1 MYRSGSKLF
10 LTVHN
15 ISQMNKGI
23 LCLGCR
29 SESSLTINEKM
40 TSPIQFCAQEGV
52 SMDKPIATRTVSDP
66 VSGRGKVLS
75 TSFRQVNDY
84 HLSQL
89 AFDMHVAVI
98 SGYQEAVRQILTSYP
113 DVDVNISVKGTT
125 VLSLSL
131 YKRHF
136 HIFSMLMKHHERSKK
151 FDLNKCSKDH
161 LNRTE
166 PPVITATRMHF
177 FEGVVALINA
187 GADIDRTDNLGHTAL
202 WVAARQQMPDL
213 VEYLISRGASVNK
226 TDIYHYTPLLT
237 AMMYRVSSIIIKML
251 ITNGSSLEGPR
262 YPANTQHSPLFW
274 AVKHRSLELV
284 KLMILAGVSN
294 AEIRYVRKT
303 MESRIDEDPV
313 IIVLLEKEAKAP
325 RSLKQLC
332 RREIRKH
339 LSDDSMSKNFVQR
352 LKELP
357 IPTILRQYLLLK

>member
-1 MYRSGSKLF
+1 
-10 LTVHN
+10 
-15 ISQMNKGI
+15 MNKGI

-29 SESSLTINEKM
+29 SESSLTINEM
-40 TSPIQFCAQEGV
+40 IASPIGFCTEDEGD
-52 SMDKPIATRTVSDP
+52 MEKPVASRTTSDP
-66 VSGRGKVLS
+66 VAGRAKGLS
-75 TSFRQVNDY
+75 ASFRQVNDY

-136 HIFSMLMKHHERSKK
+136 HIFSMLMKHHERTKK
-151 FDLNKCSKDH
+151 FDLNKCSIDH

-187 GADIDRTDNLGHTAL
+187 GADIDKTDNLGHTAL

-213 VEYLISRGASVNK
+213 VQYLISKGASVNK

-237 AMMYRVSSIIIKML
+237 AMMYRVSSMIIKML
-251 ITNGSSLEGPR
+251 IINGSSLEGPR
-262 YPANTQHSPLFW
+262 YPANSHQSPLFW
-274 AVKHRSLELV
+274 AVKHRNLEII
-284 KLMILAGVSN
+284 KLMIIAGVSN
-294 AEIRYVRKT
+294 SEIRYVRKT
-303 MESRIDEDPV
+303 MEVRTEEDQAVVDLLHKESR
-313 IIVLLEKEAKAP
+313 AP
-325 RSLKQLC
+325 RSLKHLS

-339 LSDDSMSKNFVQR
+339 LSEDSMSKIFLER
-352 LKELP
+352 IKELP
-357 IPTILRQYLLLK
+357 IPTILRQYLVLK

>member
-1 MYRSGSKLF
+1 
-10 LTVHN
+10 
-15 ISQMNKGI
+15 
-23 LCLGCR
+23 
-29 SESSLTINEKM
+29 M
-40 TSPIQFCAQEGV
+40 TSPLQLCTQKRV
-52 SMDKPIATRTVSDP
+52 DMDKPIVARTASDP
-66 VSGRGKVLS
+66 VIGKGKGLS

-136 HIFSMLMKHHERSKK
+136 HIFSMLMKHHERTKK
-151 FDLNKCSKDH
+151 FDLNKCSVDH

-187 GADIDRTDNLGHTAL
+187 GADIDQIDNLGHTAL

-213 VEYLISRGASVNK
+213 VQYLISKGASVNK

-251 ITNGSSLEGPR
+251 IMNGSSLEGPR
-262 YPANTQHSPLFW
+262 YPANSHQSPLFW
-274 AVKHRSLELV
+274 AVKHRNVEII

-294 AEIRYVRKT
+294 AEIRYIRKT
-303 MESRIDEDPV
+303 MEVRIDEDQA
-313 IIVLLEKEAKAP
+313 IMELLDKEARVP

-332 RREIRKH
+332 RREVRKH
-339 LSDDSMSKNFVQR
+339 LSDDSMSKNFINR
-352 LKELP
+352 IKELP
-357 IPTILRQYLLLK
+357 IPNILRQYLMLK